1 MEDGRSLSLPKEKM
15 ADATVLGMGGRGIS
29 VSTDPLFM
37 INVAFSVAS
46 GLHTFVEFGERHFC

>member
-1 MEDGRSLSLPKEKM
+1 M
-15 ADATVLGMGGRGIS
+15 ADATVLGMGGKGIL

-46 GLHTFVEFGERHFC
+46 GLAYICGVRGATLVLN

>member
-1 MEDGRSLSLPKEKM
+1 LSLPKEKM